1 MNLLAI
7 VLIQGVDEMVAVE
20 MTTGAL
26 VFMLACMAAV
36 TGLVAWC
43 FSRILNTKDHFDP
56 DGTGPA
62 QPPVAGREDR
72 AV

>member
-1 MNLLAI
+1 MTLLTM
-7 VLIQGVDEMVAVE
+7 VLVQGVDEMVAVE

-26 VFMLACMAAV
+26 VFMLFCMAAV

-43 FSRILNTKDHFDP
+43 FARIMSTKDHFDP

-62 QPPVAGREDR
+62 HPPVPGREDG